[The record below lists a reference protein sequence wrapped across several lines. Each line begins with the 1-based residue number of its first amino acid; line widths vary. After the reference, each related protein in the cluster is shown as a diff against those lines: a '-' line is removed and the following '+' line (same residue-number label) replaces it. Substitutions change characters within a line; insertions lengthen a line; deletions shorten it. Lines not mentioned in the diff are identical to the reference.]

1 MSNVKNNRQSNQN
14 LISDYTLVAEIK
26 RFIRSLIDLWNLY
39 KKETQGLVGLTLFLY
54 FVFMALLAPYITD
67 VNSSRIFSYMGPTF
81 APPNLFSFQLGTDT
95 HGAPILSALIW
106 GSQVSILVGF
116 TATVM
121 FIGIGTL
128 IGLVSGYFGGTAI
141 DDVLMR
147 LTDVFLVLPA
157 LPLMITLAYILR
169 PSIWNVILVIG
180 LTGWPGSA
188 RLIRSQVLSVKERA
202 YVDAARVAGASDSYI
217 IMRHILPNV
226 APLAF
231 ANAVLGVGGS
241 ILSEAALSWLGL
253 SDPVMVSWGKM
264 LQLANVA
271 TALSQGYWWVLIPPG
286 LALTLIVLAFL
297 YMGNAFDKILNPRLR
312 AR

>member
-1 MSNVKNNRQSNQN
+1 MEGKKSHSNQN
-14 LISDYTLVAEIK
+14 LIADYSISAKFK
-26 RFIRSLIDLWNLY
+26 RIIRSLIDLWNLY
-39 KKETQGLVGLTLFLY
+39 KKETQGLVGLVLFLY
-54 FVFMALLAPYITD
+54 FAFMAILAPYITD
-67 VNSSRIFSYMGPTF
+67 VDPSRIYSYMGPPF
-81 APPNLFSFQLGTDT
+81 SPPNLFAFQLGTDN
-95 HGAPILSALIW
+95 HGAPILSSLIW
-106 GSQVSILVGF
+106 GAQVSILVGF

-121 FIGIGTL
+121 FIGIGTI
-128 IGLVSGYFGGTAI
+128 IGLVSGYFGGSTI
-141 DDVLMR
+141 DDILMR

-169 PSIWNVILVIG
+169 PSIWNVIMVIG

-188 RLIRSQVLSVKERA
+188 RLIRSQVLTVKERA
-202 YVDAARVAGASDSYI
+202 YVDAARVAGATDSYI
-217 IMRHILPNV
+217 IIKHILPNV

-253 SDPVMVSWGKM
+253 SDPIMVSWGKM
-264 LQLANVA
+264 LQLANVT

-312 AR
+312 VR

>member
-1 MSNVKNNRQSNQN
+1 MEKDVIYEVTFKKR
-14 LISDYTLVAEIK
+14 IK
-26 RFIRSLIDLWNLY
+26 RFIRSMVDLWNLY
-39 KKETQGLVGLTLFLY
+39 KKERQGMVGLIIFLY
-54 FVFMALLAPYITD
+54 FALIAIFAPYITD
-67 VNSSRIFSYMGPTF
+67 VDPSSTYAFMGPIF
-81 APPNLFSFQLGTDT
+81 AAPDFFGFQLGTDNN
-95 HGAPILSALIW
+95 GIPILSQLLW
-106 GSQVSILVGF
+106 GARVSILVGF

-128 IGLVSGYFGGTAI
+128 IGLISGFFGGTTI

-147 LTDVFLVLPA
+147 LTDVFLVLPG

-180 LTGWPGSA
+180 LIGWPGTA
-188 RLIRSQVLSVKERA
+188 RLIRSQVLTVKERA
-202 YVDAARVAGASDSYI
+202 YVDAARAAGASDSYI
-217 IMRHILPNV
+217 IIKHILPNV

-253 SDPVMVSWGKM
+253 SDPVMPSWGKM
-264 LQLANVA
+264 LQLANVT
-271 TALSQGYWWVLIPPG
+271 TALSQGFWWVLLPPG
-286 LALTLIVLAFL
+286 AALTVIVLAFL